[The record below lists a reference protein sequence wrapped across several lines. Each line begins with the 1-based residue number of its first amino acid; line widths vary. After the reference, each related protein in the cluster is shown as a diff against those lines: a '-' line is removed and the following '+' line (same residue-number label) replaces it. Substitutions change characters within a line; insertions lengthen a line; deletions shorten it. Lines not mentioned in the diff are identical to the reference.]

1 MKEKTKQY
9 FERTVIHKDGKIE
22 KIKVPR
28 EEVLKQIRKML
39 EEDKEML
46 SILEKL

>member
-1 MKEKTKQY
+1 MKGKTKQY
-9 FERTVIHKDGKIE
+9 FERTVIYGDGRIE

-28 EEVLKQIRKML
+28 RVVLKQIRKML

>member
-1 MKEKTKQY
+1 MKAKTY
-9 FERTVIHKDGKIE
+9 FERIIIYEDGRIE

-28 EEVLKQIRKML
+28 KEALKQIRKML